1 MSSVSFPDPTIR
13 STTDGTDDAP
23 LAVGPKVPTGPAVR
37 PCDPRRRAASMGLR
51 LDDRKDTMAA
61 TRLGDHPDWWRVRD
75 VMTTDVARL
84 GPDATHDEIVDLLL
98 ARRVSGLPVTDED
111 GRLVGIVTEADLVTR
126 EAYGPGRRCP
136 VDVLLDNLRN
146 RPPAWVR
153 KAAATT
159 AADLMTRTVVTTSPD
174 ADLPTTARRLL
185 ESGHR
190 RLPVIDADGRL
201 VGIVSRR
208 DLLAP
213 AYGYPAAGGGD

>member
-1 MSSVSFPDPTIR
+1 
-13 STTDGTDDAP
+13 
-23 LAVGPKVPTGPAVR
+23 
-37 PCDPRRRAASMGLR
+37 MGLR

-61 TRLGDHPDWWRVRD
+61 TRLGEHPDWWRVRD